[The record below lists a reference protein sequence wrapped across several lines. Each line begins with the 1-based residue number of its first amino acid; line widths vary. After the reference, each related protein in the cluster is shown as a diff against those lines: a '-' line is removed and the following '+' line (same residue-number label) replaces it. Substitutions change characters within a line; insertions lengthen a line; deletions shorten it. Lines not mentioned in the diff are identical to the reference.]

1 MKKAKD
7 GDTSSADSLISMTYS
22 TPRICSLKEAG
33 SHVLKF
39 GPALLRLLRKHSKSQ
54 QMLELIPVKQRS
66 AERPTQL
73 GPCP

>member
-7 GDTSSADSLISMTYS
+7 RDTSSADSLISMTYS

-39 GPALLRLLRKHSKSQ
+39 GTALLGCCAS
-54 QMLELIPVKQRS
+54 IPNPNKCLS
-66 AERPTQL
+66 
-73 GPCP
+73 